1 MYVLKFLLLS
11 HHEKVNV
18 REREGVRKRKR
29 ELGRTR
35 TLDICPFDHAAAAAA
50 AAAEAAAVVA
60 AVRSGFVSLHLRLV
74 PIVQASVL
82 SVKNISGDNRFE

>member
-1 MYVLKFLLLS
+1 M
-11 HHEKVNV
+11 

>member
-74 PIVQASVL
+74 PIVQASFL

>member
-1 MYVLKFLLLS
+1 M
-11 HHEKVNV
+11 

-35 TLDICPFDHAAAAAA
+35 TLDICPFDHAAAAAAA

>member
-1 MYVLKFLLLS
+1 M
-11 HHEKVNV
+11 

-35 TLDICPFDHAAAAAA
+35 TLDICPFDHAAAAA

>member
-1 MYVLKFLLLS
+1 M
-11 HHEKVNV
+11 

-35 TLDICPFDHAAAAAA
+35 TLDICPFDHAAAA

>member
-50 AAAEAAAVVA
+50 EAAAVVA

>member
-1 MYVLKFLLLS
+1 M
-11 HHEKVNV
+11 
-18 REREGVRKRKR
+18 REREGVRKR

-35 TLDICPFDHAAAAAA
+35 TLDICPFDHAAAAA

>member
-50 AAAEAAAVVA
+50 AAEAAAVVA

>member
-1 MYVLKFLLLS
+1 MRK
-11 HHEKVNV
+11 
-18 REREGVRKRKR
+18 REGVRKRKR

-35 TLDICPFDHAAAAAA
+35 TLDICPLDHAAAAA

>member
-18 REREGVRKRKR
+18 RERVGVRKRKR

-35 TLDICPFDHAAAAAA
+35 TLDICPFDHAAAA

>member
-50 AAAEAAAVVA
+50 AEAAAVVA

>member
-1 MYVLKFLLLS
+1 M
-11 HHEKVNV
+11 

-35 TLDICPFDHAAAAAA
+35 TLDICPFDHAAAAA

-82 SVKNISGDNRFE
+82 GVKNISGDNRFE